1 MDSVKASRT
10 TLAMA
15 MKAFQ
20 DWCHQNS
27 KNKGFWDEK
36 VLGRQHDNFD
46 PIGRPI
52 HLPWNFGEKIAL
64 IHTEPS
70 EALEKYRK
78 TLGKGLDEEP
88 DEHCPE
94 FGAIEIELADTIIR
108 CFDLA
113 GKMGYDLGKAMV
125 AKMEFNE
132 SRPYKHNKGL

>member
-1 MDSVKASRT
+1 MDSLKASRT

-20 DWCHQNS
+20 DWCHQNAV
-27 KNKGFWDEK
+27 NKGFWDE
-36 VLGRQHDNFD
+36 VILGESPMGDE
-46 PIGRPI
+46 IT
-52 HLPWNFGEKIAL
+52 LPWNFGEKIAL
-64 IHTEPS
+64 IQSEPS

-78 TLGKGLDEEP
+78 TLGKGLPEES

-94 FGAIEIELADTIIR
+94 HGGIEIELADTIIR

-113 GKMGYDLGKAMV
+113 GKLGYDIGKAMV

-132 SRPYKHNKGL
+132 SRPYKHDKGL